1 MRDPGVGP
9 EAGTRPDRENAAL
22 NSGRTWRRPCAV
34 PTKRN
39 PCSIWV
45 GEADGS
51 HPRRIATNAFD
62 PAWSPDGRQIAFAR
76 PVAKGNTEIYVINA
90 EAADPV
96 GSRSTQ
102 GLISRPHGSLFVR
115 ERSPHRVT

>member
-1 MRDPGVGP
+1 MRDPGVRP

-90 EAADPV
+90 D
-96 GSRSTQ
+96 GSRPRRLTVNS
-102 GLISRPHGSLFVR
+102 GLDLAPTWQPLR
-115 ERSPHRVT
+115 